1 MYKISKGSDIWIK
14 KKNIEE
20 MQNMDGIAMI
30 QDLHFR
36 YMMGVDNIFHAS
48 LLIRHASDG
57 RMYLYDIIDIK
68 KKRATPLVYK
78 HLLDKKPISYVLI
91 VKVF

>member
-1 MYKISKGSDIWIK
+1 MDK

-36 YMMGVDNIFHAS
+36 YMMGVEK
-48 LLIRHASDG
+48 LK
-57 RMYLYDIIDIK
+57 DII
-68 KKRATPLVYK
+68 YFM
-78 HLLDKKPISYVLI
+78 HYC
-91 VKVF
+91 